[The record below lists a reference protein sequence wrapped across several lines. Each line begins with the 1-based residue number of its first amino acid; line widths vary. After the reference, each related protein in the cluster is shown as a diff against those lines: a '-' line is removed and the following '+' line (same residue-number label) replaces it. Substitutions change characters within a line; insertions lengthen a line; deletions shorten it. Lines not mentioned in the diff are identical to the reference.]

1 MPASNLPASFFVR
14 HAGMYLAG
22 IQKHGMCFLFLSFV
36 DPGYEHTGVTFFK
49 KHNYSFFPFVSFV
62 LFVVINPGLN

>member
-1 MPASNLPASFFVR
+1 
-14 HAGMYLAG
+14 MYLAG